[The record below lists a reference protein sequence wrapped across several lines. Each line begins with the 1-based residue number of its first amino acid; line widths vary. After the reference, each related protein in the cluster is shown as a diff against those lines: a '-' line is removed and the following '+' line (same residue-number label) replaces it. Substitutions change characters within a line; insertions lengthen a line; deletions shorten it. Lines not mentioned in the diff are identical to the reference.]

1 MTTLTKKRTGKAI
14 FYASISVSSL
24 LILGYIYYLELSAY
38 RTGVKPPLG
47 KSSPFVE
54 KIFSA
59 EKGLVF
65 HQATGTRLVIPPDAL
80 IDENGNKVRGK
91 VTLKFREY
99 QNAYEIFQS
108 GIPMLFGEDR
118 TDYFS
123 SLGMFELRAFQNGK
137 EVELKKDAAVQ
148 VELAAAIAP
157 DADFKLYFLSDDL
170 NWDNGKSF
178 EVVENNRRDVALE
191 ALPEIGIKPTNPNQ
205 DTAGFNFEIVSDY
218 AKMPHLKI
226 WENIRWTVKKAD
238 AKIPVE
244 QAIRL
249 NWDKISISK
258 AQNQSNLFQLD
269 FESMQTDYSGK
280 QVQLSYSILA
290 TPQLTGNELVIATR
304 KYAED
309 LVAYNRAFGEI
320 VREEERL
327 KLESGVLSKFQ
338 INAFGIYN
346 IDKLKDTEILA
357 QVEMQFDFEKELIPE
372 LNKVMLYVIMEKERT
387 VLNFNAFDWDKIPLL
402 DAECALVAVLPSGK
416 VAYVSKENFKA
427 VLEVNPLSSIR
438 ENKLY
443 FKTEK
448 LDYDEVEDLIAR
460 ILAPSR
466 FV

>member
-14 FYASISVSSL
+14 FYTSSIVASL

-38 RTGVKPPLG
+38 RIGVKPPLG
-47 KSSPFVE
+47 KSLSFVE

-59 EKGLVF
+59 EKGIVF
-65 HQATGTRLVIPPDAL
+65 HQATGTHLVIPPDAL
-80 IDENGNKVRGK
+80 IDENGEKVRGK

-99 QNAYEIFQS
+99 QNAYAIFQS
-108 GIPMLFGEDR
+108 GIPMLFGENR

-157 DADFKLYFLSDDL
+157 DADFKMYFLSEEL
-170 NWDNGKSF
+170 NWDNGKFF
-178 EVVENNRRDVALE
+178 EVVENNRRDAALV
-191 ALPEIGIKPTNPNQ
+191 ALPEIGMKPMDPNL

-218 AKMPHLKI
+218 TNMPHLKI
-226 WENIRWTVKKAD
+226 WKDIRWTVKESDEKL
-238 AKIPVE
+238 PVE

-249 NWDKISISK
+249 NWDKINISK
-258 AQNQSNLFQLD
+258 AQNHSNLFHLD
-269 FESMQTDYSGK
+269 FESMQTDYTGR
-280 QVQLSYSILA
+280 QVQFTYSILA
-290 TPQLTGNELVIATR
+290 APQLTGNELANATR
-304 KYAED
+304 KYEAD
-309 LVAYNRAFGEI
+309 LTAYNLAFGEI

-327 KLESGVLSKFQ
+327 KLESGVLSKFE
-338 INAFGIYN
+338 INEFGIYN

-357 QVEMQFDFEKELIPE
+357 QVEMEFDFEKELIPE
-372 LNKVMLYVIMEKERT
+372 INKVMLYVIMEKERT

-427 VLEVNPLSSIR
+427 VIEANPLSSIR
-438 ENKLY
+438 ENKLF

-448 LDYDEVEDLIAR
+448 LDYDEVEDLIER
-460 ILAPSR
+460 ILTPSR

>member
-14 FYASISVSSL
+14 FYTSIIVSSL
-24 LILGYIYYLELSAY
+24 LILGYIYYLELSTY
-38 RTGVKPPLG
+38 RTGVKSPLG

-59 EKGLVF
+59 EKGIVF
-65 HQATGTRLVIPPDAL
+65 HQATGTHIVIPPDAL
-80 IDENGNKVRGK
+80 VDENGKKVRGK
-91 VTLKFREY
+91 VSLKFREF

-137 EVELKKDAAVQ
+137 EVELKKDAGVQ
-148 VELAAAIAP
+148 VELAAAIVP
-157 DADFKLYFLSDDL
+157 DADFKMYFLSDEL

-178 EVVENNRRDVALE
+178 EVVENKRRDIALAE
-191 ALPEIGIKPTNPNQ
+191 LPDIGRKPMNPNQ
-205 DTAGFNFEIVSDY
+205 YTVGFNFEIVSDY
-218 AKMPHLKI
+218 TKMPHLKI
-226 WENIRWTVKKAD
+226 WKDIRWTVNEAD
-238 AKIPVE
+238 EKMPVE

-258 AQNQSNLFQLD
+258 SQNEANIFQLD
-269 FESMQTDYSGK
+269 FASMQTDYSGK

-290 TPQLTGNELVIATR
+290 TPQLTGNELAKATV
-304 KYAED
+304 KYEED
-309 LVAYNRAFGEI
+309 LAAYNLAFGEI

-327 KLESGVLSKFQ
+327 KLESGVLSKFE
-338 INAFGIYN
+338 INEFGIYN

-372 LNKVMLYVIMEKERT
+372 INKVMLYVIMEKERT

-402 DAECALVAVLPSGK
+402 NAECALVAVLPSGK

-427 VLEVNPLSSIR
+427 VLEANPLSSIR
-438 ENKLY
+438 ENKLF

-448 LDYDEVEDLIAR
+448 LDYDEVEDLIER
-460 ILAPSR
+460 ILEPSR